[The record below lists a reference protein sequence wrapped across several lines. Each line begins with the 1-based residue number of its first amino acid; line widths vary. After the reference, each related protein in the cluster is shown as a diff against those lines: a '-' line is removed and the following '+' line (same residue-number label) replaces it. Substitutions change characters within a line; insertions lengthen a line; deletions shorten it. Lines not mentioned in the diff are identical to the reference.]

1 YVRYWVELEGER
13 EKLCPKKYIW
23 KTAPKA
29 RIKKGM
35 YVKYVKYWADL
46 EGGLE
51 DTFYRCDNGMCKGA
65 LVL

>member
-1 YVRYWVELEGER
+1 MPQNDKVLLKITNLKQYFPV
-13 EKLCPKKYIW
+13 
-23 KTAPKA
+23 A
-29 RIKKGM
+29 KKGM
-35 YVKYVKYWADL
+35 YVKYVRYWADL